1 VSNNS
6 RNNLRNAAS
15 WKDWTDE
22 DLIFSF
28 QQGEEDAFNEI
39 VNRYKIPLYNF
50 VSRLLGD
57 PMFSEDIV
65 QETFI
70 RVYRNKHRYHRIAKF
85 STWIYTIASNLAKTE
100 LRRRKIKQFF
110 SISSKGNE
118 EKDYDL
124 PDRSHDI
131 EKDVDRSLKQD
142 AVLKEIDNLPSP
154 FKEAVILRD
163 IQDLSYE
170 EISDILDVP
179 LGTVKSRVNRG
190 RARLQKRL
198 RFIGREEMDDQL

>member
-1 VSNNS
+1 VSNNNRKPTETGS
-6 RNNLRNAAS
+6 NLKE
-15 WKDWTDE
+15 WLDE

-28 QQGEEDAFNEI
+28 QQGDLEAFNEI
-39 VNRYKIPLYNF
+39 VGRYKNPLYNF
-50 VSRLLGD
+50 VCRLLGD
-57 PMFSEDIV
+57 PMYSEDIV

-70 RVYRNKHRYHRIAKF
+70 RVYRNKHRYHRIARF

-100 LRRRKIKQFF
+100 LRRRKVKQFF
-110 SISSKGNE
+110 SISSKGSE

-124 PDRSHDI
+124 PDRSQDV
-131 EKDVDRSLKQD
+131 EKEVDRSMKQE
-142 AVLKEIDNLPSP
+142 AVVREINKLPSP

-163 IQDLSYE
+163 MQDLSYE
-170 EISDILDVP
+170 EISGILGVP

-198 RFIGREEMDDQL
+198 KYIGREEMDDSL

>member
-1 VSNNS
+1 MSIKNRNS
-6 RNNLRNAAS
+6 AENATS
-15 WKDWTDE
+15 LKDWTDE

-28 QQGEEDAFNEI
+28 QQGDVEAFNEI
-39 VNRYKIPLYNF
+39 VNRYKNPLFNF

-65 QETFI
+65 QETFV

-100 LRRRKIKQFF
+100 LRRKKIKQFF
-110 SISSKGNE
+110 SISSKGTE

-131 EKDVDRSLKQD
+131 ERDVDRSMKQH
-142 AVLKEIDNLPSP
+142 AVLKEIDRLPSP

-170 EISDILDVP
+170 EISGILDVP

-190 RARLQKRL
+190 RARLQRRL
-198 RFIGREEMDDQL
+198 RFIGREEMND

>member
-1 VSNNS
+1 VSIIN
-6 RNNLRNAAS
+6 RNNQGNTSTL
-15 WKDWTDE
+15 KDWTDE

-28 QQGEEDAFNEI
+28 QQGEAEAFTEI
-39 VNRYKIPLYNF
+39 VERYKNPLFNF
-50 VSRLLGD
+50 VCRLLGD
-57 PMFSEDIV
+57 PMYSEDIV

-110 SISSKGNE
+110 SISSKGTE

-124 PDRSHDI
+124 PDRSHDV
-131 EKDVDRSLKQD
+131 EKDVDRSLKQN
-142 AVLKEIDNLPSP
+142 AVLKEIDKLPSP

-170 EISDILDVP
+170 EISEILDVP

-198 RFIGREEMDDQL
+198 RYIGREEMND

>member
-1 VSNNS
+1 VSINS
-6 RNNLRNAAS
+6 RKNPEDATSL
-15 WKDWTDE
+15 KDWTDE

-28 QQGEEDAFNEI
+28 QQGDVEAFNEI
-39 VNRYKIPLYNF
+39 VHRYKNPLFNF

-65 QETFI
+65 QETFV

-100 LRRRKIKQFF
+100 LRRKKIKQFF
-110 SISSKGNE
+110 SISSKGTE
-118 EKDYDL
+118 ERDYDL
-124 PDRSHDI
+124 PDRSRDV
-131 EKDVDRSLKQD
+131 ERDVDRSMKQD
-142 AVLKEIDNLPSP
+142 AVLKEIDRLPSP

-190 RARLQKRL
+190 RARLQRRL
-198 RFIGREEMDDQL
+198 RFIGREEMND

>member
-1 VSNNS
+1 MSISNRTQMNDVAGVK
-6 RNNLRNAAS
+6 N
-15 WKDWTDE
+15 WTDE
-22 DLIFSF
+22 DLIFGF
-28 QQGEEDAFNEI
+28 QEGNTEAFNEI
-39 VNRYKIPLYNF
+39 VKRYKNPLYNF
-50 VSRLLGD
+50 VCRLLGD

-100 LRRRKIKQFF
+100 LRRRKVKQFF
-110 SISSKGNE
+110 SISSKGTE

-124 PDRSHDI
+124 PDHSSDVER
-131 EKDVDRSLKQD
+131 DVDLTMKQE
-142 AVLKEIDNLPSP
+142 AVLKEIDRLPSP

-163 IQDLSYE
+163 LQDLAYE
-170 EISDILDVP
+170 EISHILDVP

-190 RARLQKRL
+190 RARLQKIL
-198 RFIGREEMDDQL
+198 NYIGQEENG

>member
-1 VSNNS
+1 MSINNRDNS
-6 RNNLRNAAS
+6 ENISAL
-15 WKDWTDE
+15 KDWTDE

-28 QQGEEDAFNEI
+28 QQGEVEAFNEI
-39 VNRYKIPLYNF
+39 VTRYKNPLFNF
-50 VSRLLGD
+50 VCRLLGD

-110 SISSKGNE
+110 SISSKGTD

-124 PDRSHDI
+124 PDRSHDV
-131 EKDVDRSLKQD
+131 EKDVDRLMKQET
-142 AVLKEIDNLPSP
+142 VLKEIDRLPSP

-170 EISDILDVP
+170 EISGILDVP

-190 RARLQKRL
+190 RARLQRRL

>member
-1 VSNNS
+1 VSINH
-6 RNNLRNAAS
+6 RNPMDDAS
-15 WKDWTDE
+15 SFKEWSDE

-28 QQGEEDAFNEI
+28 QQDNVEAFNEI
-39 VNRYKIPLYNF
+39 VERYKNPLYNF
-50 VSRLLGD
+50 VCRLLGD
-57 PMFSEDIV
+57 SIFSEDIV
-65 QETFI
+65 QETFV

-110 SISSKGNE
+110 SISSKGTE

-124 PDRSHDI
+124 PDRTRDV
-131 EKDVDRSLKQD
+131 EKDVDRSMKQD
-142 AVLKEIDNLPSP
+142 AVLKEVDNLPSP

-170 EISDILDVP
+170 EISDILSVP

-198 RFIGREEMDDQL
+198 KYIGQEEVDDQL

>member
-1 VSNNS
+1 MSINDRS
-6 RNNLRNAAS
+6 HPESITIL
-15 WKDWTDE
+15 KDWTDE

-28 QQGEEDAFNEI
+28 QQGKLEAFNEI
-39 VNRYKIPLYNF
+39 VERYKNPLFNF

-57 PMFSEDIV
+57 PMYSEDIV

-85 STWIYTIASNLAKTE
+85 STWIYTIASNLVKTE
-100 LRRRKIKQFF
+100 LRRRKVKQFF
-110 SISSKGNE
+110 SISSKGTE

-124 PDRSHDI
+124 PGRSRDV
-131 EKDVDRSLKQD
+131 EKDVDRSMKQD

-170 EISDILDVP
+170 EISDILSVP

-190 RARLQKRL
+190 RARLQKKL
-198 RFIGREEMDDQL
+198 KHIGREEMDDPL

>member
-1 VSNNS
+1 MSINS
-6 RNNLRNAAS
+6 RKNPEDATSL
-15 WKDWTDE
+15 KDWTDE

-28 QQGEEDAFNEI
+28 QQGDVEAFNEI
-39 VNRYKIPLYNF
+39 VHRYKNPLFNF

-65 QETFI
+65 QETFV

-100 LRRRKIKQFF
+100 LRRKKIKQFF
-110 SISSKGNE
+110 SISSKGTE
-118 EKDYDL
+118 ERDYDL
-124 PDRSHDI
+124 PDRSRDV
-131 EKDVDRSLKQD
+131 ERDVDRSMKQD
-142 AVLKEIDNLPSP
+142 AVLKEIDRLPSP

-190 RARLQKRL
+190 RARLQRRL
-198 RFIGREEMDDQL
+198 RFIGREEMND

>member
-1 VSNNS
+1 MDDV
-6 RNNLRNAAS
+6 AGV
-15 WKDWTDE
+15 KDWTDE
-22 DLIFSF
+22 DLIFGF
-28 QQGEEDAFNEI
+28 QQGNVEAFNEI
-39 VNRYKIPLYNF
+39 VERYKNPLYNF

-100 LRRRKIKQFF
+100 LRRRKVKQFF
-110 SISSKGNE
+110 SISSKGTE

-124 PDRSHDI
+124 PDHSSSVER
-131 EKDVDRSLKQD
+131 DVDLAMKQE
-142 AVLKEIDNLPSP
+142 AVLKEIDRLPAP

-163 IQDLSYE
+163 IQDLAYE
-170 EISDILDVP
+170 EISEILDVP

-190 RARLQKRL
+190 RARLQKIL
-198 RFIGREEMDDQL
+198 KFIGQEETG